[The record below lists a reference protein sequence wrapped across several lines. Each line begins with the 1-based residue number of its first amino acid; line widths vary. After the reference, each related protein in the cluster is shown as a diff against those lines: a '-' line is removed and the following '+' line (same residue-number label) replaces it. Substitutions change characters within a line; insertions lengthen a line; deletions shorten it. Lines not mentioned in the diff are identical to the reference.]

1 MLLVQLLLLAEQAH
15 HFQVVGTSERQFG
28 LPPAERFQTVHDI
41 SMHTKSQIF

>member
-28 LPPAERFQTVHDI
+28 LPPAERFQTV
-41 SMHTKSQIF
+41 Q